1 MENRLYLQDYRTKS
15 LETLHVKTDHQNEDH
30 RSSFMVTKVTDT
42 FPDLVLVEQ
51 IFNDIKW
58 LATVSNF
65 RQIST
70 SQSTHEYFGKE
81 RD

>member
-1 MENRLYLQDYRTKS
+1 
-15 LETLHVKTDHQNEDH
+15 
-30 RSSFMVTKVTDT
+30 MVTKVTDS

-81 RD
+81 MTKAISIVFLSGHQIVLIDKIFHLML